1 VKSADLPILFECEGD
16 RLVGVLSLPEAPL
29 DIGVVVVVGGP
40 QYRAGSHR
48 QFVHL
53 SRALAA
59 EGIACLRFDY
69 RGMGDSEGRP
79 RSFDAIETDIGCAAR
94 ELMSRVPAVRQVVL
108 WGLCD
113 GASASFMALRSVP
126 GIAGVIA
133 LNPWVRSETS
143 LDQAIVR
150 RYYIQ
155 RILSRDFWA
164 KFFSGKF
171 DLIRAVTELMRRL
184 SSIIAGSFRS
194 TGSEHHQ
201 AGRSI
206 SYQDRM
212 TEGLT
217 HFAGPALIIL
227 SGRDLTAQE
236 YVAFAASDPRWKSA
250 LASSPLIVTEDIAEA
265 DHTFSSGPLRIE
277 VERLSG
283 RFVSSLRERRFP
295 APSSNH

>member
-1 VKSADLPILFECEGD
+1 
-16 RLVGVLSLPEAPL
+16 
-29 DIGVVVVVGGP
+29 
-40 QYRAGSHR
+40 
-48 QFVHL
+48 
-53 SRALAA
+53 
-59 EGIACLRFDY
+59 
-69 RGMGDSEGRP
+69 MGDSEGLP
-79 RSFDAIETDIGCAAR
+79 RSFDAIDTDIGSAAR
-94 ELMSRVPAVRQVVL
+94 ELMSRASAVRHVVL

-126 GIAGVIA
+126 DVVGVIA

-143 LDQAIVR
+143 LDQAIIR

-155 RILSRDFWA
+155 RVLSREFWA

-171 DLIRAVTELMRRL
+171 DLVRAVTELSRRL
-184 SSIIAGSFRS
+184 SSAVAGSLRS
-194 TGSEHHQ
+194 TGSEYRQ
-201 AGRSI
+201 PGRST

-217 HFAGPALIIL
+217 QFAGPALIIL

-265 DHTFSSGPLRIE
+265 DHTFSSTPLRVE
-277 VERLSG
+277 VERLSSG
-283 RFVSSLRERRFP
+283 FVSSLRERHFP
-295 APSSNH
+295 ATSSHPRENA